1 MLDIGAWTGERS
13 PEAGSPGDGALPV
26 HRGGSRA
33 AQGPRGGGG
42 WVAVG
47 GQAFTTCFHLQ
58 IKMGAPAE
66 VGRLTSN

>member
-1 MLDIGAWTGERS
+1 MMVLCLCTGEV
-13 PEAGSPGDGALPV
+13 PGLRRDP
-26 HRGGSRA
+26 
-33 AQGPRGGGG
+33 GGGG